1 MTIKGL
7 QKLVSQHPGS
17 LIIINELAGGE
28 IVRQYISVWGQG
40 AYPAD
45 GLPTLDEESILA
57 LLDVPA
63 DKRKS
68 WTVKSVPMEGVWA
81 RILEDNAEGDKEAME
96 LPVRL
101 IDETAELKFFETF
114 LGDRPLAAIYPE
126 YLKPIGLTREHSYW
140 TRELISNEKT
150 GEKSMLL
157 IVKLGYQLAAA
168 ISLRERWAE
177 EEKNLKALRQI
188 HQAAEDIY
196 NRKKA
201 DEEEI

>member
-7 QKLVSQHPGS
+7 QKLASQHPGS

-40 AYPAD
+40 VYPAD

-57 LLDVPA
+57 LLDVPT

-68 WTVKSVPMEGVWA
+68 WTVKSVPMEGMWA

-96 LPVRL
+96 LPVL
-101 IDETAELKFFETF
+101 T
-114 LGDRPLAAIYPE
+114 
-126 YLKPIGLTREHSYW
+126 PIGLTREHSYW

-201 DEEEI
+201 DDEES

>member
-17 LIIINELAGGE
+17 LIIINELADGE

-40 AYPAD
+40 VYPAD

-57 LLDVPA
+57 LLDVPT

-68 WTVKSVPMEGVWA
+68 WTVKSVPMEGMWA

-114 LGDRPLAAIYPE
+114 LGERPLAAIYPE
-126 YLKPIGLTREHSYW
+126 YLKPVGLTREHSYW
-140 TRELISNEKT
+140 TRELISNEKN
-150 GEKSMLL
+150 GREEHAADREAWLPAGGGHQPAGA
-157 IVKLGYQLAAA
+157 LG
-168 ISLRERWAE
+168 RG
-177 EEKNLKALRQI
+177 
-188 HQAAEDIY
+188 
-196 NRKKA
+196 RKEFEGPA
-201 DEEEI
+201 PDPPGGGGYL